1 MARACRVIAGLVIIV
16 GLFIAVVNTAVFYR
30 GAVFVP
36 LIAIWGYIA
45 SEVFTRVI
53 QSTNNSEESK

>member
-1 MARACRVIAGLVIIV
+1 MIRACRVIAGLVVIV
-16 GLFIAVVNTAVFYR
+16 GLFIAVANTAALWH
-30 GAVFVP
+30 GAVFIP
-36 LIAIWGYIA
+36 LMAVWGHIA